1 MFFLFIIALR
11 ALTCSSL
18 LSTSSYSFDSTRH
31 GYLSSGLGVGGVCGF
46 HEFPVALGGAA
57 DGVPSFHLEAEG
69 GLALVDGQGDAV
81 LLAGLVGETACRLC
95 RHLEGVVAAIDAD
108 GDQHGARSYG
118 LRGYQGGGGEGFA
131 AAVFGR
137 ITQCQRSGGVIERKD
152 AVGADVRQLLQV
164 VQADGD
170 ITGRGVFVSFA
181 RLHGDADLRHEVTQA
196 EGELIAESH
205 IRGFSS
211 LVVLHQPGIGVCA
224 GYWGEQ
230 GVEGVGTAAWVE
242 GIPVEGCGA
251 CPGRAAVGV
260 CAGGAASGIGYIQ
273 LVTGSGGE
281 TAVAFRDAAR
291 RVDVAD
297 GDGFIG
303 GASGA
308 PVRHGHLD
316 GGLGQVQ
323 RQRQGRYLTRF
334 QHEGA
339 AERGGVGVAV
349 TQRHGEVS
357 TDRLRD
363 DDVVRAGAQPTVL
376 IRGAGGGS
384 GDGVAGAIG

>member
-95 RHLEGVVAAIDAD
+95 RRLEGVVAAIDAD

-131 AAVFGR
+131 AATVVTTAATVFGR
-137 ITQCQRSGGVIERKD
+137 ITQRQRSGGVIERKG

-170 ITGRGVFVSFA
+170 VTGRGAFVSFA
-181 RLHGDADLRHEVTQA
+181 RLHGDADLRHEVTQG

-211 LVVLHQPGIGVCA
+211 
-224 GYWGEQ
+224 
-230 GVEGVGTAAWVE
+230 
-242 GIPVEGCGA
+242 
-251 CPGRAAVGV
+251 R
-260 CAGGAASGIGYIQ
+260 
-273 LVTGSGGE
+273 
-281 TAVAFRDAAR
+281 
-291 RVDVAD
+291 
-297 GDGFIG
+297 
-303 GASGA
+303 
-308 PVRHGHLD
+308 
-316 GGLGQVQ
+316 
-323 RQRQGRYLTRF
+323 
-334 QHEGA
+334 
-339 AERGGVGVAV
+339 
-349 TQRHGEVS
+349 
-357 TDRLRD
+357 
-363 DDVVRAGAQPTVL
+363 
-376 IRGAGGGS
+376 
-384 GDGVAGAIG
+384 